1 MKSLLLYFTLLL
13 FHNTATATPLNKC
26 SCDGG
31 VVDLGYARH
40 NVTWQSLT
48 PEGRL
53 VNVYKNIRFAEPA
66 KRFRKPTFPPNT
78 DEPGV
83 VRTGNYTQD
92 TQCVSV
98 IPQGAEVLFP
108 GLNGTVFGSED
119 CLFLDVYVPADLSCR
134 LSPSHGES
142 VPVLHWLYGSAYT
155 FGSKEFMFTPL
166 GLFDQVLSQEKP
178 FILVV
183 SNYRMGV
190 YGWASSPIEE
200 ETDANI
206 GLYDGLAA
214 LRWSE
219 KYIHHFGGDPNRITA
234 GGQSTGAA
242 IVELLSAS
250 PYDTDLPFQQAFMS
264 SPALSLKGNI
274 TERRQ
279 EVFDSFLDA
288 TNCSSLACL
297 QSTSEDVLREANRYL
312 INDVVSLS
320 GGGNFGPGIG
330 FGPIVDNDLVPDLPI
345 AISTLPKSL
354 GRLQGIIASN
364 MANEVSGSLGKDY

>member
-1 MKSLLLYFTLLL
+1 MNLLFLYFALLL
-13 FHNTATATPLNKC
+13 FHKTATTIPLSGC
-26 SCDGG
+26 PCDYETI
-31 VVDLGYARH
+31 DLGYARH

-53 VNVYKNIRFAEPA
+53 VNVYKNIRFAESA
-66 KRFRKPTFPPNT
+66 KRFRKPIFPPNT
-78 DEPGV
+78 DEPGI
-83 VRTGNYTQD
+83 VRTGNYTHD

-119 CLFLDVYVPADLSCR
+119 CLFLDVYVPDDLSCR
-134 LSPSHGES
+134 LSPSHSKG
-142 VPVLHWLYGSAYT
+142 VPVLHWLYGSAYA
-155 FGSKEFMFTPL
+155 FGSKEFVFTPL
-166 GLFDQVLSQEKP
+166 GLFDQLLSQGKP

-183 SNYRMGV
+183 SNYRMGL
-190 YGWASSPIEE
+190 YGWASSPNEE

-214 LRWSE
+214 LRWS
-219 KYIHHFGGDPNRITA
+219 KQYIHHFGGDPNRITA
-234 GGQSTGAA
+234 GGQSTGGA

-250 PYDTDLPFQQAFMS
+250 PDDTDLPFQQAFMS
-264 SPALSLKGNI
+264 SPALSLKRNI

-279 EVFDSFLDA
+279 EVFDSILDA
-288 TNCSSLACL
+288 ANCSSLACL
-297 QSTSEDVLREANRYL
+297 QTTSEDALREVNLFL
-312 INDVVSLS
+312 INDVLSLS

-354 GRLQGIIASN
+354 SRLKGILTSN
-364 MANEVSGSLGKDY
+364 MANEVSGSLYF